1 MKSFLEY
8 TDAIECSESSRLAS
22 SETSIS
28 SSTLSGSSV
37 SRVLALVIWNQHEND
52 DGFAWIVRFWPS
64 LNTFWRTL
72 SALTMPF
79 RFWKS
84 KKSLTAAPC
93 YFCTETGLSKTF
105 CTWLPISELKKIPRR
120 GGGTSSFYRY
130 LLGYR
135 RNRWRQDRQRRH
147 QNNLRSRENS

>member
-8 TDAIECSESSRLAS
+8 TDAIERSESSRLAS

-37 SRVLALVIWNQHEND
+37 SRVVALVIWNQHKND
-52 DGFAWIVRFWPS
+52 DGFAWMVRFWSS
-64 LNTFWRTL
+64 LDTFWRTL

-79 RFWKS
+79 CFWEY

-93 YFCTETGLSKTF
+93 YFCTETGLTKTF
-105 CTWLPISELKKIPRR
+105 CTWLPLFELKIFPRR
-120 GGGTSSFYRY
+120 GGGDISFYRY
-130 LLGYR
+130 FLGYG
-135 RNRWRQDRQRRH
+135 RWFLFSATSQASNCTQ
-147 QNNLRSRENS
+147 